1 MLWGESSS
9 NGFLEFTAAGRAKN
23 DQPELLIAARVQE
36 EVQRTLTFYDRHAR
50 EFDAGI
56 MFFLWDDAT
65 DHSVELEV
73 QGAHSMPGVTR
84 LVFDR
89 IGKP

>member
-9 NGFLEFTAAGRAKN
+9 NGFMEHNSQGELEDG
-23 DQPELLIAARVQE
+23 QPELLIAARVQE